1 VVPLYLVQQPEAVMP
16 RHGDVGDDHID
27 ITEVDQ
33 GLIGRARRDDE
44 GAHMSKNLFEKIAAV
59 VMIFNDQHADTDY
72 LIELVLSRHRWPSGL
87 LLRWRLGAPQM
98 Y

>member
-1 VVPLYLVQQPEAVMP
+1 
-16 RHGDVGDDHID
+16 
-27 ITEVDQ
+27 
-33 GLIGRARRDDE
+33 
-44 GAHMSKNLFEKIAAV
+44 MSKNLFEKIAAV